1 MRRPDRLPRWVAVT
15 IFLLVSAAAIGAEVV
30 FGLWPI
36 VRSLIVISAFFWCFQ
51 PFGAKRRAMEER
63 LGGPDEVRRC
73 TRAWVS
79 GEVPPDA
86 NRSLWLAEIPHL
98 PDGTA
103 HHRIRRSSAAV
114 FVVLAVV
121 TIGSLVGAA
130 TTTGEARDV
139 LGLVGTDV
147 APLAILVGVLALMLR
162 RIQPPEQRTERL
174 RRALGTA

>member
-1 MRRPDRLPRWVAVT
+1 MTRPDRLPRRVAVP

-36 VRSLIVISAFFWCFQ
+36 LRSIIIISAFFWCFQ

-63 LGGPDEVRRC
+63 LGGPDEARRF

-79 GEVPPDA
+79 GEVPSDA

-103 HHRIRRSSAAV
+103 HHRLRRSSAVA

-121 TIGSLVGAA
+121 TVGSLVGAT
-130 TTTGEARDV
+130 TTTGDVHDV
-139 LGLVGTDV
+139 LGFVGTVV
-147 APLAILVGVLALMLR
+147 APLVILIGVLALMFR
-162 RIQPPEQRTERL
+162 RIQPPEQRTEHL
-174 RRALGTA
+174 RRALETA